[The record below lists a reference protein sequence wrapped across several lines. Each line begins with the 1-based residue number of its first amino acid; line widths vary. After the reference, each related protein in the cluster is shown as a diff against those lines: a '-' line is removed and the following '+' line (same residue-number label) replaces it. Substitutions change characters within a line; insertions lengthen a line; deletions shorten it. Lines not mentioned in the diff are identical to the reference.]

1 MRHLAAMLAG
11 LILMLAAITPT
22 VAADPPPLA
31 LDGKIALGKVSG
43 RIDHLAVDLGRH
55 RLFVAELGNDTV
67 GVVDLKGG
75 SVQHRIKG
83 LREPQGV
90 GYVAATDTL
99 YVANAKDGAVT
110 IFRGEAL
117 APAGRIDLKDDAD
130 NIRVD
135 ADGKHAYVGHGAGA
149 LAVIDPAT
157 EATLADIPLKAHPE
171 SFQLDPASSRIY
183 VNVPDSRE
191 IAVVDRAAQKQ
202 VASWQVPEA
211 GANFP
216 MALDNEAKRVLAV
229 FRHPP
234 LLVAL
239 DAATGAVAAKIGTC
253 GDADDVFVDAKR
265 KRVYVSCGAGY
276 IEVFAAEGGGY
287 RSLARLPTASG
298 ARTSLFVPALDRLY
312 LAVRATAS
320 EPAAI
325 WVYRPEP

>member
-1 MRHLAAMLAG
+1 MKALALALASLAA
-11 LILMLAAITPT
+11 AA
-22 VAADPPPLA
+22 VARAADPPPLV

-43 RIDHLAVDLGRH
+43 RIDHLAVDPERR

-75 SVQHRIKG
+75 RVQHRIKG

-99 YVANAKDGAVT
+99 YVANAKDGSVLL
-110 IFRGEAL
+110 FRGEAL
-117 APAGRIDLKDDAD
+117 APAGRLDLKDDAD
-130 NIRVD
+130 NVRVD
-135 ADGKHAYVGHGAGA
+135 ADANRVYVGYGSGA

-157 EATLADIPLKAHPE
+157 QRKLADIPLKAHPE
-171 SFQLDPASSRIY
+171 SFRLDPASSRIY
-183 VNVPDSRE
+183 VNVPDAQE
-191 IAVVDRAAQKQ
+191 IAVVARAAQKQ

-216 MALDNEAKRVLAV
+216 MALDTEGKRVLTV

-239 DAATGAVAAKIGTC
+239 DAATGKIAAKLATC
-253 GDADDVFVDAKR
+253 GDSDDVFVDAKR

-276 IEVFAAEGGGY
+276 IEVFAAEGDSY

-325 WVYRPEP
+325 WVYRPQP

>member
-1 MRHLAAMLAG
+1 MKALAVALASLAA
-11 LILMLAAITPT
+11 AAAAR
-22 VAADPPPLA
+22 AADPPPLV

-43 RIDHLAVDLGRH
+43 RIDHLAVDLERH
-55 RLFVAELGNDTV
+55 RLFIAELGNDTV
-67 GVVDLKGG
+67 GVVDLKHGK
-75 SVQHRIKG
+75 VEHRIKG

-99 YVANAKDGAVT
+99 YAADAKDGVVT

-117 APAGRIDLKDDAD
+117 TPAGRIDLKDDAD
-130 NIRVD
+130 NVRVD
-135 ADGKHAYVGHGAGA
+135 AAGKQVYVGYGSGA

-157 EATLADIPLKAHPE
+157 QRKLADIPLKAHPE
-171 SFQLDPASSRIY
+171 SFQLDPASSQIY
-183 VNVPDSRE
+183 VNVPDAHE
-191 IAVVDRAAQKQ
+191 IAVVDRTAQKQ
-202 VASWQVPEA
+202 IAAWHVPEA

-216 MALDNEAKRVLAV
+216 MALDSEGKRVLAV

-234 LLVAL
+234 LLAAL
-239 DAATGAVAAKIGTC
+239 DAATGAIAAKVGTC

-276 IEVFAAEGGGY
+276 IEVFAAGGDAFT
-287 RSLARLPTASG
+287 SLARLPTASG

-320 EPAAI
+320 EPAAV
-325 WVYRPEP
+325 WVYRPQP

>member
-1 MRHLAAMLAG
+1 MKALALA
-11 LILMLAAITPT
+11 LASLATA
-22 VAADPPPLA
+22 VAARAADPPPLV

-43 RIDHLAVDLGRH
+43 RIDHLAVDLERG

-67 GVVDLKGG
+67 GVVDLRGG
-75 SVQHRIKG
+75 SVLHRIKG

-90 GYVAATDTL
+90 GYVAAADTL
-99 YVANAKDGAVT
+99 YAADAKDGVVT

-117 APAGRIDLKDDAD
+117 TPAGRIDLKDDAD
-130 NIRVD
+130 NVRVD
-135 ADGKHAYVGHGAGA
+135 AAGKQVYVGYGSGA
-149 LAVIDPAT
+149 LAVIDAAT
-157 EATLADIPLKAHPE
+157 HAKLADIPLKAHPE
-171 SFQLDPASSRIY
+171 SFRLDPASSRIY
-183 VNVPDSRE
+183 VNLPDARE
-191 IAVVDRAAQKQ
+191 IAVVDRAARKQ
-202 VASWQVPEA
+202 VAAWHVPEA

-216 MALDNEAKRVLAV
+216 MALDTESKRVLAV

-239 DAATGAVAAKIGTC
+239 DAASGAVAAKIGTC
-253 GDADDVFVDAKR
+253 GDADDVFVDQKR

-276 IEVFAAEGGGY
+276 IEAFAADGDGY

-325 WVYRPEP
+325 WVYRPQP

>member
-1 MRHLAAMLAG
+1 
-11 LILMLAAITPT
+11 
-22 VAADPPPLA
+22 
-31 LDGKIALGKVSG
+31 
-43 RIDHLAVDLGRH
+43 
-55 RLFVAELGNDTV
+55 
-67 GVVDLKGG
+67 
-75 SVQHRIKG
+75 
-83 LREPQGV
+83 V

-99 YVANAKDGAVT
+99 YVANAKGGAVLL
-110 IFRGEAL
+110 FRGEAL

-135 ADGKHAYVGHGAGA
+135 ADANRVYVGYGSGA

-157 EATLADIPLKAHPE
+157 QTALANIPLKAHPE

-183 VNVPDSRE
+183 VNVPDAHQ

-202 VASWQVPEA
+202 VAAWQVPEA

-216 MALDNEAKRVLAV
+216 MALDTEGKRVLAV

-239 DAATGAVAAKIGTC
+239 DAKSGRVAAKLGTC

-276 IEVFAAEGGGY
+276 IEVFAAGGDGY
-287 RSLARLPTASG
+287 TSIARLPTASG

-325 WVYRPEP
+325 WVYRPQP

>member
-1 MRHLAAMLAG
+1 MKAFALALASLAA
-11 LILMLAAITPT
+11 AA
-22 VAADPPPLA
+22 AARAAEPPPLV

-43 RIDHLAVDLGRH
+43 RIDHLAVDPGRR

-75 SVQHRIKG
+75 SVLRRLKG

-99 YVANAKDGAVT
+99 YVADAKDGAVT

-135 ADGKHAYVGHGAGA
+135 ADANRVYIGYGSGA

-157 EATLADIPLKAHPE
+157 QATLADIPLKAHPE

-183 VNVPDSRE
+183 VNVPDAHE
-191 IAVVDRAAQKQ
+191 IAVVDRAARKQ
-202 VASWQVPEA
+202 VAAWRVPEA

-216 MALDNEAKRVLAV
+216 MALDSEGKRVLAV

-239 DAATGAVAAKIGTC
+239 DAATGAVAAKLGTC
-253 GDADDVFVDAKR
+253 GDADDVFVDSKR

-276 IEVFAAEGGGY
+276 IEVFAAERDGY
-287 RSLARLPTASG
+287 RSIARLPTASG

-312 LAVRATAS
+312 LAVRATRS

-325 WVYRPEP
+325 WVYRPQP